1 MLDQW
6 LKTEYNMVGRRLLIP
21 ENEWKVVLC
30 VCVFLSLE
38 LVAFGD
44 VGYSALNHQHKHFVM
59 IRGSLET
66 QKTFF
71 V

>member
-1 MLDQW
+1 MKSCL
-6 LKTEYNMVGRRLLIP
+6 V
-21 ENEWKVVLC
+21 C

-44 VGYSALNHQHKHFVM
+44 VVGYSALNHQHKHFVM
-59 IRGSLET
+59 VRGSLET